1 MPPCLRTWGCQC
13 IHVFGTCAQTSSRRR
28 SYQTRWHVDSFAE
41 PSTRWKSTSVSPSS
55 PRWIGMTFLITIC
68 FTTLPQCFAPIS
80 STIQVF
86 KIDSCYLIFF
96 DALSKIGKLYKLE
109 FIRAST
115 IIIEELLVRFRQIY
129 PELTGCA
136 RKRAV
141 SLLHAMDFRYLY
153 NIPTHLRYFAREF
166 PILCVEKTKLF
177 HRNDEIIRLVVSSNE
192 VSRFDSVLCT
202 PTRFACLHAH
212 AIKLERLKLLMQPRY
227 QTRQQYIDSKTPIP
241 QFIDDAITVNTYMST
256 VFKQDILEY
265 SEQLTGLYAESH
277 LLVKTS
283 CTSRRARGE

>member
-1 MPPCLRTWGCQC
+1 L
-13 IHVFGTCAQTSSRRR
+13 
-28 SYQTRWHVDSFAE
+28 
-41 PSTRWKSTSVSPSS
+41 
-55 PRWIGMTFLITIC
+55 
-68 FTTLPQCFAPIS
+68 TLERVI
-80 STIQVF
+80 
-86 KIDSCYLIFF
+86 KL
-96 DALSKIGKLYKLE
+96 GKLYKLE

-192 VSRFDSVLCT
+192 VSNLT
-202 PTRFACLHAH
+202 
-212 AIKLERLKLLMQPRY
+212 LL
-227 QTRQQYIDSKTPIP
+227 T
-241 QFIDDAITVNTYMST
+241 
-256 VFKQDILEY
+256 
-265 SEQLTGLYAESH
+265 LYF
-277 LLVKTS
+277 LFV
-283 CTSRRARGE
+283 